1 MAQVKTAI
9 SLPEPLF
16 EQMEALARETNLS
29 RSRLVA
35 LALEA
40 FIQRHENQRLL
51 ARLNAAYEAAPDAT
65 ERAVQQAH
73 RRRHCAVVEGEW

>member
-1 MAQVKTAI
+1 MAHVKTAI

-35 LALEA
+35 LALES

-51 ARLNAAYEAAPDAT
+51 AQLNAAYEAAPDAA

-73 RRRHCAVVEGEW
+73 RRHRAVVDGEW